1 MENTLAII
9 KPDAYK
15 KGASGKI
22 IDRIIKEG
30 FEIMGMKSLLLT
42 RGKAEGVYE
51 IHKDKPFF
59 NELTEFMSSGKCV
72 LLALRRENAVDKW
85 REVIGST
92 NPNEA
97 DSGTIRK
104 LFGSNTGNNAVHGSD
119 SKENGNIEIS
129 YFFSESELFK
139 EN

>member
-15 KGASGKI
+15 KRASGKI
-22 IDRIIKEG
+22 IDRIIEEG
-30 FEIMGMKSLLLT
+30 FEIMGMKSLVLT
-42 RGKAEGVYE
+42 KGKVEGFYE

-72 LLALRRENAVDKW
+72 LLALRRENAVNKW

-92 NPNEA
+92 NPDEA